1 MSIILKAARPL
12 AGDTW
17 SSRPAPWMTNFTPSK
32 VRITGVA
39 PGGEPPAC
47 EVRSWH
53 ISGVGNV
60 IGNFTGATG
69 EVVVDLTYG
78 VGEYFGR
85 IVANGY
91 TSISKIEFNEDPG
104 PEPWY
109 DVTYLGGDSGSA
121 IYWDSAGTG
130 WSWDSGENE
139 WVKSEGSGLLTADT
153 FKGWPLPYVTTGTYH
168 FWPTKMRITGTVV
181 GSETVTLKNKTG
193 DITIGS
199 ASPSSVTTLNLN
211 NYPVEGSG
219 NDLIIGALDLTA
231 FSFITKIEMNFPIS
245 KIEVA

>member
-1 MSIILKAARPL
+1 
-12 AGDTW
+12 
-17 SSRPAPWMTNFTPSK
+17 MTNFTPSK
-32 VRITGVA
+32 VRITGIV
-39 PGGEPPAC
+39 PEGGEGGPPAC

-109 DVTYLGGDSGSA
+109 DVTYQD
-121 IYWDSAGTG
+121 INPYWNSAGTG
-130 WSWDSGENE
+130 WSWDSLENE
-139 WVKSEGSGLLTADT
+139 WVKSEGSGLLTADSS
-153 FKGWPLPYVTTGTYH
+153 KAWPLPYVTTGTYH

-181 GSETVTLKNKTG
+181 GSEAVTLKTNTG
-193 DITIGS
+193 DTTIGS
-199 ASPSSVTTLNLN
+199 ASPLSVTTLNLN
-211 NYPVEGSG
+211 NYPTEGQG
-219 NDLIIGALDLTA
+219 TALIIGALDLTA
-231 FSFITKIEMNFPIS
+231 FSFITKIEMNFPI
-245 KIEVA
+245 ALTTAA